1 MKKKLK
7 LNNLNMIEKK
17 NLAKVKGGE
26 KPIVCAGCLCSGGID
41 ATIATD
47 GGSATMD

>member
-26 KPIVCAGCLCSGGID
+26 KPMTCVGCICSGGID
-41 ATIATD
+41 ASISSD
-47 GGSATMD
+47 GGSAAMS